1 MINCQAWVDDYKKFV
16 RLALTQLGLHATPKW
31 HPCAHVGHQS
41 LGIGAPVFVAVWREE
56 QLNAKLKKV
65 AGRAH
70 RFVWHAR
77 ILAEMKRADF

>member
-1 MINCQAWVDDYKKFV
+1 MINCQSWVDDYKKFV
-16 RLALTQLGLHATPKW
+16 RLALTKLGFHATPTL
-31 HPCAHVGHQS
+31 HFCAHMGYQL
-41 LGIGAPVFVAVWREE
+41 LGRGA

-70 RFVWHAR
+70 RSVWHAR